1 MWLFE
6 SIDNYGKMIEK
17 ISKTVFMFSLL
28 LLYCISCVN
37 NEFKDFMETISFG
50 ATYEIFGVELNLALF
65 YLPIIMG
72 VLEHVF
78 KIHDKVSDLLKIR
91 KTYDKYV
98 IINGLIKK
106 TNSNVSIKKC
116 KGKLISKLMSKTF
129 YQFASSTDPKIDSHY
144 VTMALN
150 EWCWFWIML
159 DTGLLLIAL
168 GVLFLVLNWSWTHF
182 WSVILGFLLFGFM
195 LFLIMLQ
202 TINYTNNEISAILS
216 DEERREIIK
225 KEIEDALQD

>member
-6 SIDNYGKMIEK
+6 SIENYSKMIEK

-37 NEFKDFMETISFG
+37 NEFKEFMESISFEV
-50 ATYEIFGVELNLALF
+50 TYEIFGVELNLALF

-72 VLEHVF
+72 LLEHVF

-91 KTYDKYV
+91 KTYDKHV

-106 TNSNVSIKKC
+106 TGASVSVKKC

-129 YQFASSTDPKIDSHY
+129 YEFASSTDPKIDSHY
-144 VTMALN
+144 ITMALN

-159 DTGLLLIAL
+159 DTGLLLLAVSVI
-168 GVLFLVLNWSWTHF
+168 FLVLNWSWIHF
-182 WSVILGFLLFGFM
+182 WSIILGCLIFGFV

-202 TINYTNNEISAILS
+202 TINYTNNEIHAILS
-216 DEERREIIK
+216 DKDRCKIIK
-225 KEIEDALQD
+225 KAIEDALQD

>member
-6 SIDNYGKMIEK
+6 SIDNYSKMIEK
-17 ISKTVFMFSLL
+17 ISKAVFVFSLL

-72 VLEHVF
+72 LLEHVF
-78 KIHDKVSDLLKIR
+78 KIHDKVSDLFKIR

-106 TNSNVSIKKC
+106 TSANASVKKC
-116 KGKLISKLMSKTF
+116 NGKMISKLMSKTF
-129 YQFASSTDPKIDSHY
+129 YQFASSTDPQIDSHY

-159 DTGLLLIAL
+159 DTGLLLLAL
-168 GVLFLVLNWSWTHF
+168 GVIFLVLNWSWIHF
-182 WSVILGFLLFGFM
+182 LSVILGFLFFCFVL
-195 LFLIMLQ
+195 LLIMLQ
-202 TINYTNNEISAILS
+202 TINYTNKEISAILS
-216 DEERREIIK
+216 DEDRRVKIK
-225 KEIEDALQD
+225 KEIEDAL

>member
-17 ISKTVFMFSLL
+17 ISKTAFMFSLL

-150 EWCWFWIML
+150 EWCWFWIVL
-159 DTGLLLIAL
+159 DTGLLLLVL
-168 GVLFLVLNWSWTHF
+168 GIVFLALNWSWINF
-182 WSVILGFLLFGFM
+182 MFVVIGVVVILVF
-195 LFLIMLQ
+195 LFLILLQ
-202 TINYTNNEISAILS
+202 TIQYTKKEISAILDDS
-216 DEERREIIK
+216 KRFESVK
-225 KEIEDALQD
+225 KDIEDALQG

>member
-6 SIDNYGKMIEK
+6 SIDNYSKMIEK

-50 ATYEIFGVELNLALF
+50 ATYEVFGVELNLALF

-72 VLEHVF
+72 LLEHVF
-78 KIHDKVSDLLKIR
+78 KIHDKVSDLFKIR

-106 TNSNVSIKKC
+106 TSANASVKKC

-159 DTGLLLIAL
+159 DTGLLLLAL
-168 GVLFLVLNWSWTHF
+168 GVIFLVLNWSWAHF
-182 WSVILGFLLFGFM
+182 WSVILGFLFFGFL

-202 TINYTNNEISAILS
+202 TINYTNNEISEILS
-216 DEERREIIK
+216 DEDRREIIK